1 MASKTKQIWQSME
14 TKVTA
19 RLVVIYFNW
28 IWVHSRHKN
37 TAAQR
42 AGLTQEQWTWNDL
55 VIYPTLI

>member
-1 MASKTKQIWQSME
+1 MTWLSIPHLSDAQP
-14 TKVTA
+14 
-19 RLVVIYFNW
+19 W

-42 AGLTQEQWTWNDL
+42 AELTQEQWTWNDL